1 MSVELS
7 DFKSNNYDVKI
18 LTLDEYFKMDAKE
31 INEIFDNEFGIKI
44 SPGSNFMISMF
55 NPNTTER
62 TVYFDGAIPLHEFIY
77 SIHIFCDEYIKRDN
91 KDNIY
96 IFSILKETTYI
107 NIATLNGYSL
117 YEERKEGLRLFLK
130 TVINII
136 ERMIGLYM
144 NENHKKK
151 LSYRI
156 DTTFKTFE
164 TSVNDYIKTVKPIL
178 LKYL

>member
-7 DFKSNNYDVKI
+7 DFKSNNYDTKI

-96 IFSILKETTYI
+96 IFSIFCLKI
-107 NIATLNGYSL
+107 KNISFLLIENLFILNNVS
-117 YEERKEGLRLFLK
+117 F
-130 TVINII
+130 
-136 ERMIGLYM
+136 
-144 NENHKKK
+144 
-151 LSYRI
+151 
-156 DTTFKTFE
+156 
-164 TSVNDYIKTVKPIL
+164 VN
-178 LKYL
+178 